1 MNKIQEKRS
10 IRAFILS
17 NVMAGLEGS
26 IVATALPAM
35 MAELHGIKLMSWV
48 VTIYMLLMAV
58 SSPIWTKLAERFGY
72 KQMFVL
78 GTLLFTIGSLGKG
91 LAINMLMV
99 IVARALMG
107 LGAGVMI
114 QLPFVIYGMMYQAD
128 ERRRVI
134 GNTVAA
140 YSFSTIA
147 GPIVGGLIVT
157 LLDWRWVFF
166 INIPIGIYMAFIV
179 WKNFDLKTDHT
190 KKSIDFAGSASLSI
204 AVIAIMLLFQMMGNA
219 VINLPLL
226 LTLLVVSFLFFI
238 GFYFAEKRAVD
249 PIVPLELFK
258 NPSFI
263 AKNIMFFMQYGFFGF
278 YTNYLPTWGQGVMG
292 ATALVGGMVLI
303 PSAIM
308 LVIGTRNVNHLIQ
321 KVGEKKTI
329 YIGFSI
335 MVLGA
340 IFLFSL
346 LFVATAI
353 LGTAFGIVNIT
364 LQVAVQESV
373 AKHLIGAATA
383 VNALLRTMGTTLVL
397 SGLSIALNRTF
408 TEATA
413 HNPKLTTTLLN
424 QISDAKALKNIPVNL
439 IAPLRHTLFNGMHLL
454 ALISGLLL
462 FIALF
467 VNWLD
472 PWKKGLE

>member
-1 MNKIQEKRS
+1 M
-10 IRAFILS
+10 LS

-78 GTLLFTIGSLGKG
+78 GTLLFTIGSLGEG

-219 VINLPLL
+219 VTNLPLL
-226 LTLLVVSFLFFI
+226 LILFVVSFLFFI

-321 KVGEKKTI
+321 KVGEKKRKQ
-329 YIGFSI
+329 SI
-335 MVLGA
+335 LD
-340 IFLFSL
+340 F
-346 LFVATAI
+346 
-353 LGTAFGIVNIT
+353 
-364 LQVAVQESV
+364 
-373 AKHLIGAATA
+373 
-383 VNALLRTMGTTLVL
+383 
-397 SGLSIALNRTF
+397 
-408 TEATA
+408 
-413 HNPKLTTTLLN
+413 
-424 QISDAKALKNIPVNL
+424 
-439 IAPLRHTLFNGMHLL
+439 PLWF
-454 ALISGLLL
+454 
-462 FIALF
+462 
-467 VNWLD
+467 
-472 PWKKGLE
+472 

>member
-1 MNKIQEKRS
+1 M
-10 IRAFILS
+10 LS

-58 SSPIWTKLAERFGY
+58 SAPIWTKLAERFGY
-72 KQMFVL
+72 KKMFVL
-78 GTLLFTIGSLGKG
+78 GTLLFTLGSLGEG
-91 LAINMLMV
+91 LALNMTLV

-114 QLPFVIYGMMYQAD
+114 QLPFVIYGLMYQAN
-128 ERRRVI
+128 ERRKTI

-157 LLDWRWVFF
+157 FLDWRWVFF
-166 INIPIGIYMAFIV
+166 INIPIGLYMAWV
-179 WKNFDLKTDHT
+179 VGRNFDLKTTHT
-190 KKSIDFAGSASLSI
+190 KKAIDFVGSATLSV
-204 AVIAIMLLFQMMGNA
+204 AVIAMMLVFQMIGNEHINLLGIFILLF
-219 VINLPLL
+219 L
-226 LTLLVVSFLFFI
+226 SFLFFT
-238 GFYFAEKRAVD
+238 GFYFAEKRAAD

-258 NPSFI
+258 NPSFN
-263 AKNIMFFMQYGFFGF
+263 AKNAMFFLQYGFFGF
-278 YTNYLPTWGQGVMG
+278 YTNYLPTWAQGVMG

-308 LVIGTRNVNHLIQ
+308 LVVGTRNVNVLVQ
-321 KVGEKKTI
+321 KFGEKVTI
-329 YIGFSI
+329 YLGFGLMI
-335 MVLGA
+335 FGA
-340 IFLFSL
+340 FFLFALPEHSSIVL
-346 LFVATAI
+346 LFVATGI

-364 LQVAVQESV
+364 LQVAVQEAV
-373 AKHLIGAATA
+373 AQHLIGAATA

-408 TEATA
+408 TGAVA
-413 HNPKLTTTLLN
+413 HDSRLTNNLLN
-424 QISDAKALKNIPVNL
+424 KISDASALRLIPHNL

-454 ALISGLLL
+454 AMIAGLLL
-462 FIALF
+462 LLALV

-472 PWKKGLE
+472 PWKKASR

>member
-1 MNKIQEKRS
+1 M
-10 IRAFILS
+10 LS

-78 GTLLFTIGSLGKG
+78 GTLLFTIGSLGEG

-166 INIPIGIYMAFIV
+166 INITCGILLLAVLSPMAQDVIGMSAQEAAAFVGIIGIMNGGGRILWSTISDRLSRPVTYILFFALEILAFFALSATTSSFVFKGLVLFIISAYGGGFSCMPAYLSDLFGTKQLSAIHGRILSAWAMAGIAGPTLISFFYKQTGTYASVLIFFAVLFIP
-179 WKNFDLKTDHT
+179 NL
-190 KKSIDFAGSASLSI
+190 I
-204 AVIAIMLLFQMMGNA
+204 IAIQLKGK
-219 VINLPLL
+219 
-226 LTLLVVSFLFFI
+226 
-238 GFYFAEKRAVD
+238 GFEQKE
-249 PIVPLELFK
+249 VPALDSLETK
-258 NPSFI
+258 
-263 AKNIMFFMQYGFFGF
+263 
-278 YTNYLPTWGQGVMG
+278 
-292 ATALVGGMVLI
+292 
-303 PSAIM
+303 
-308 LVIGTRNVNHLIQ
+308 
-321 KVGEKKTI
+321 
-329 YIGFSI
+329 
-335 MVLGA
+335 
-340 IFLFSL
+340 
-346 LFVATAI
+346 
-353 LGTAFGIVNIT
+353 
-364 LQVAVQESV
+364 
-373 AKHLIGAATA
+373 
-383 VNALLRTMGTTLVL
+383 
-397 SGLSIALNRTF
+397 
-408 TEATA
+408 
-413 HNPKLTTTLLN
+413 
-424 QISDAKALKNIPVNL
+424 
-439 IAPLRHTLFNGMHLL
+439 
-454 ALISGLLL
+454 
-462 FIALF
+462 
-467 VNWLD
+467 
-472 PWKKGLE
+472 

>member
-1 MNKIQEKRS
+1 
-10 IRAFILS
+10 
-17 NVMAGLEGS
+17 
-26 IVATALPAM
+26 
-35 MAELHGIKLMSWV
+35 
-48 VTIYMLLMAV
+48 
-58 SSPIWTKLAERFGY
+58 
-72 KQMFVL
+72 
-78 GTLLFTIGSLGKG
+78 
-91 LAINMLMV
+91 
-99 IVARALMG
+99 
-107 LGAGVMI
+107 
-114 QLPFVIYGMMYQAD
+114 
-128 ERRRVI
+128 
-134 GNTVAA
+134 
-140 YSFSTIA
+140 
-147 GPIVGGLIVT
+147 
-157 LLDWRWVFF
+157 
-166 INIPIGIYMAFIV
+166 
-179 WKNFDLKTDHT
+179 
-190 KKSIDFAGSASLSI
+190 
-204 AVIAIMLLFQMMGNA
+204 MLLFQMMGNA

-346 LFVATAI
+346 PEHASIVMLFVATAI

-373 AKHLIGAATA
+373 AKHLIGADTA

-397 SGLSIALNRTF
+397 SGLSIAL
-408 TEATA
+408 
-413 HNPKLTTTLLN
+413 
-424 QISDAKALKNIPVNL
+424 IV
-439 IAPLRHTLFNGMHLL
+439 HLL
-454 ALISGLLL
+454 RQQHIIQNLQQHFLIKFLMQKL
-462 FIALF
+462 
-467 VNWLD
+467 
-472 PWKKGLE
+472 

>member
-1 MNKIQEKRS
+1 MCYTYWGTTQSVQFPANSAMRKKNLLINRS
-10 IRAFILS
+10 NEFYLI
-17 NVMAGLEGS
+17 
-26 IVATALPAM
+26 
-35 MAELHGIKLMSWV
+35 
-48 VTIYMLLMAV
+48 
-58 SSPIWTKLAERFGY
+58 
-72 KQMFVL
+72 
-78 GTLLFTIGSLGKG
+78 
-91 LAINMLMV
+91 
-99 IVARALMG
+99 
-107 LGAGVMI
+107 
-114 QLPFVIYGMMYQAD
+114 
-128 ERRRVI
+128 
-134 GNTVAA
+134 
-140 YSFSTIA
+140 SFSWGNSVLSLHAYIGVLFICNKTTTINRYIT
-147 GPIVGGLIVT
+147 GDMTNTNSHEQLHSWPSL
-157 LLDWRWVFF
+157 FS
-166 INIPIGIYMAFIV
+166 AF
-179 WKNFDLKTDHT
+179 LKFPLYT
-190 KKSIDFAGSASLSI
+190 KKSIDFAGSTSLSI

-346 LFVATAI
+346 PEHASIVMLFVATAI

>member
-1 MNKIQEKRS
+1 M
-10 IRAFILS
+10 LS

-78 GTLLFTIGSLGKG
+78 GTLLFTIGSLGEG

-147 GPIVGGLIVT
+147 GPIVGNMIVT

-226 LTLLVVSFLFFI
+226 IALLVISLLFFT

-321 KVGEKKTI
+321 KVGEKRTI
-329 YIGFSI
+329 YIGFAI

-340 IFLFSL
+340 LFLFSL
-346 LFVATAI
+346 PEHASILMLFVATAI

-408 TEATA
+408 TDATA

-424 QISDAKALKNIPVNL
+424 QISDAQALKNIPTALV
-439 IAPLRHTLFNGMHLL
+439 APLRHTLFNGMHLL